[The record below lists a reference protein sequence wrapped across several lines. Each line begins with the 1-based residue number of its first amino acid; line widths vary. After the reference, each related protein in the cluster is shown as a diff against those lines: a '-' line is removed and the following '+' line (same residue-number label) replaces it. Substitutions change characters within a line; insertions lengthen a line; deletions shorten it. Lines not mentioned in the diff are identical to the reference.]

1 MSDTEPSTWK
11 SDVSCSPSRRQ
22 SMTPPL
28 EKALTTPEV
37 IARSV
42 PGSSVRF
49 LKMGTVT
56 VLM

>member
-1 MSDTEPSTWK
+1 MASA
-11 SDVSCSPSRRQ
+11 SPSGTTRTR
-22 SMTPPL
+22 PPL

-37 IARSV
+37 IALST

-49 LKMGTVT
+49 LKMGTAT